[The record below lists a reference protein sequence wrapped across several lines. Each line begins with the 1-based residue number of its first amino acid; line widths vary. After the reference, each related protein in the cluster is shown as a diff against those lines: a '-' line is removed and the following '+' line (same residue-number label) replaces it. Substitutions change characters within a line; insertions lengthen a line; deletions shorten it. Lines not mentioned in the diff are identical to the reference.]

1 MNRRYLFHN
10 EIINGYEI
18 SDFYGKILLFI
29 FTTDAFDKLG
39 PSLIKHFDD
48 VLFLR

>member
-1 MNRRYLFHN
+1 MMNEYSLA
-10 EIINGYEI
+10 
-18 SDFYGKILLFI
+18 KLQLFI